1 MYFMWLDWRG
11 SNPLWAFIYKSLDFL
26 WASWQKEYF
35 TFIFLCWSISSLFSS
50 ETHFFPLLWHFT
62 SFYRDFL
69 CFYHLFLSFY
79 WFIDLFLFI
88 LRGVFIYYSL
98 FYTVIIKSF
107 HICTDAC
114 GVWQR
119 QEVNSSS
126 SAGMWWSVTV
136 VLTAASRC
144 FILIRQMGVRT
155 KAAIVCPLNKRK
167 YCLEFSRKMNLVF
180 WSSLFFVI

>member
-1 MYFMWLDWRG
+1 MSLYLQELGLFVSILTEGIFHLHFPLLIHFFPFHLW
-11 SNPLWAFIYKSLDFL
+11 NP
-26 WASWQKEYF
+26 
-35 TFIFLCWSISSLFSS
+35 
-50 ETHFFPLLWHFT
+50 FFPLLWHFT

-114 GVWQR
+114 SVWQR

-136 VLTAASRC
+136 VQTAASRC

>member
-11 SNPLWAFIYKSLDFL
+11 SNPLWAFIYKSFDFL

-119 QEVNSSS
+119 QEVNWLLICRNVMVSNC
-126 SAGMWWSVTV
+126 SADGS
-136 VLTAASRC
+136 
-144 FILIRQMGVRT
+144 IQMFYSDKTDG
-155 KAAIVCPLNKRK
+155 CQN
-167 YCLEFSRKMNLVF
+167 
-180 WSSLFFVI
+180 